1 MDSSILMPMP
11 SELNELLS
19 RLSLHKMIKTFR
31 LVGKPHLM
39 DIQTLKPWS
48 LISDFHQSS
57 MLWSFVRS
65 KGTGMFMSVRLC
77 KPLHFW
83 NLEKKTTTDLVMYEL

>member
-1 MDSSILMPMP
+1 MDSSILMLMP

-39 DIQTLKPWS
+39 DIQTLKP
-48 LISDFHQSS
+48 
-57 MLWSFVRS
+57 
-65 KGTGMFMSVRLC
+65 
-77 KPLHFW
+77 
-83 NLEKKTTTDLVMYEL
+83 

>member
-1 MDSSILMPMP
+1 MDSSILMLMP

-57 MLWSFVRS
+57 MLRSFVRS
-65 KGTGMFMSVRLC
+65 KGAGMSVRLC
-77 KPLHFW
+77 KPLQFW
-83 NLEKKTTTDLVMYEL
+83 NLEKKKTDLVMYEL